1 MELKRV
7 LAKDSR
13 TALETINEN
22 YGENSVIVESNKVQG
37 KVEMIVAVDIN
48 TEKEAVSKTCLKHKS
63 NEMAIEG
70 ANDFET
76 ALNQT
81 IRESSSKKHDGNGL
95 TVHSIDSEK
104 INGLLERNN

>member
-22 YGENSVIVESNKVQG
+22 YGENTVIVESNKVQG

-48 TEKEAVSKTCLKHKS
+48 TEKEAASKTFLKDKS
-63 NEMAIEG
+63 NEMG
-70 ANDFET
+70 
-76 ALNQT
+76 
-81 IRESSSKKHDGNGL
+81 
-95 TVHSIDSEK
+95 
-104 INGLLERNN
+104 

>member
-22 YGENSVIVESNKVQG
+22 YGENTVIVESNKVQG

-48 TEKEAVSKTCLKHKS
+48 TEKEAASKTFLKDKS
-63 NEMAIEG
+63 NEMA
-70 ANDFET
+70 T
-76 ALNQT
+76 
-81 IRESSSKKHDGNGL
+81 RHK
-95 TVHSIDSEK
+95 
-104 INGLLERNN
+104 

>member
-13 TALETINEN
+13 TAMETINEN

-48 TEKEAVSKTCLKHKS
+48 TEKEAASKTFFK
-63 NEMAIEG
+63 G
-70 ANDFET
+70 
-76 ALNQT
+76 
-81 IRESSSKKHDGNGL
+81 
-95 TVHSIDSEK
+95 
-104 INGLLERNN
+104 